1 MATAMRLLKFA
12 MIGTGIGAA
21 LVGLAAIGMAVY
33 NNWAGI
39 KALFVGIGEG
49 LMAGLA
55 PVMPAIQPVI
65 DGFGWLSDKLSSI
78 FGPIDASKQAWR
90 DLGVTI
96 GTSIGGAIT
105 GVIEKIKAL
114 IGWITSVP
122 GKIAGMLGFGGGKTP
137 AAAAATVAAP
147 VIAGARAAG
156 GPVRAGSTYL
166 VGENGPE
173 LFRAR
178 ANGAISNTLD
188 TVRAIKAQAMAGAAR
203 QAGGGTVNHVD
214 VGGIYV
220 QAAPGQSAEAIADA
234 VERRLSEKLNA
245 LSRGAYSDG
254 VY

>member
-1 MATAMRLLKFA
+1 
-12 MIGTGIGAA
+12 
-21 LVGLAAIGMAVY
+21 
-33 NNWAGI
+33 
-39 KALFVGIGEG
+39 
-49 LMAGLA
+49 
-55 PVMPAIQPVI
+55 MPTIQPII
-65 DGFGWLSDKLSSI
+65 DGFNWLSNTLSSI
-78 FGPIDASKQAWR
+78 FGPIDASKEGWR
-90 DLGVTI
+90 SLGVTI

-105 GVIEKIKAL
+105 GVIEKIKSL

-122 GKIAGMLGFGGGKTP
+122 GKIAGMLGFGGSGKTP
-137 AAAAATVAAP
+137 VAAAAAPA
-147 VIAGARAAG
+147 IAGARAAG

>member
-1 MATAMRLLKFA
+1 MRLLKFA
-12 MIGTGIGAA
+12 MIGTGIGVA
-21 LVGLAAIGMAVY
+21 LVGLAAIGMAIY

-55 PVMPAIQPVI
+55 PVMPTIQPII
-65 DGFGWLSDKLSSI
+65 DGFNWLSNTLSSI
-78 FGPIDASKQAWR
+78 FGPIDASKEGWR
-90 DLGVTI
+90 SLGVTI

-105 GVIEKIKAL
+105 SVIEKIKSL

-122 GKIAGMLGFGGGKTP
+122 GKIAGMLGFGGSGKTP

-147 VIAGARAAG
+147 AIAGTRAAG
-156 GPVRAGSTYL
+156 GPVRAGSAYL

-173 LFRAR
+173 IFRAR

-188 TVRAIKAQAMAGAAR
+188 TVRAIKAQAMAGAAK
-203 QAGGGTVNHVD
+203 AGGGGGTVTNTVTIH
-214 VGGIYV
+214 V
-220 QAAPGQSAEAIADA
+220 QAAPGQSPEAIAAA
-234 VERRLSEKLNA
+234 VEKQLSSKLNA